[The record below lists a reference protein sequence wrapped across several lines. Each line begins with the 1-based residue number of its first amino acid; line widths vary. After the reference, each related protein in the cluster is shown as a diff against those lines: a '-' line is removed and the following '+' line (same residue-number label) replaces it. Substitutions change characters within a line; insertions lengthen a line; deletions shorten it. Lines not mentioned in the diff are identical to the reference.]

1 MGARKKRVA
10 QKMPQEEGVNAP
22 IMAQVKANLKEA
34 DGEPEEEKI
43 EEPTVEEKPAEEPKP
58 GEIREVTN
66 EELDELA
73 KTVVIQPKLP
83 KYNWLKVPP
92 GAVDMRSMKL
102 FTPGGE
108 SYKEK
113 YDGFI
118 EAGYKVKSL
127 SVNENVVYYLFE
139 R

>member
-10 QKMPQEEGVNAP
+10 AKMPQEEGVNAP
-22 IMAQVKANLKEA
+22 IMAQVKANLTKV
-34 DGEPEEEKI
+34 PEEVI
-43 EEPTVEEKPAEEPKP
+43 EEPVSEEP
-58 GEIREVTN
+58 EIETFD
-66 EELDELA
+66 EEIVEALEPELP
-73 KTVVIQPKLP
+73 QF
-83 KYNWLKVPP
+83 NWLKVPP

-139 R
+139 LCK